1 MKRKIGVLL
10 SALLF
15 VGAFGAPSAFGAQEI
30 PVTVDGELLQ
40 TDTPAQ
46 LIDGNTM
53 VPLRAICDAL
63 GAEVDWNASEQK
75 ITISDGTTVHT
86 LVVGSRTVTTTQDG
100 KTENQLIAAA
110 PVVIDG
116 RTLVPLRYVGENLD
130 AEVVWNAS
138 AKTVTIRTQD
148 DIDKPIA
155 QMETIT
161 LKTPWRT
168 ITTGMSVDELIAER
182 GKPDRIDKSI
192 GGLDWYVY
200 NRDYE
205 EFMMVAID
213 KDTVCGFYTNAKEFS
228 VNDKIV
234 AGETTYLT
242 NLPDITVY
250 LDKYANN
257 AVHAVL
263 VFPDEYR
270 SQAST
275 AYETSTE
282 YLAVQA
288 KENFDCVNTFRF
300 NHGLAPLKWDDLVAE
315 AARLHAEDMAE
326 QNYFSHTGLDGS
338 QPHERYYNIGG
349 TSYGAYGENISA
361 GRSTGIANFDGWVN
375 SEGHRN
381 NMLHTSYTTMG
392 VGAAY
397 NSDSDYG
404 YYFVQ
409 NFKG

>member
-10 SALLF
+10 SALLLL
-15 VGAFGAPSAFGAQEI
+15 GTTSAYGVYGAQEI
-30 PVTVDGELLQ
+30 PVTVDGALLQ

-46 LIDGNTM
+46 LVEGNTM

-63 GAEVDWNASEQK
+63 GAEVEWNPIEHK
-75 ITISDGTTVHT
+75 ITISDGTTTHT
-86 LVVGSRTVTTTQDG
+86 LIVGSRTVTTTQDG
-100 KTENQLIAAA
+100 KTESKLIAAA

-116 RTLVPLRYVGENLD
+116 RTLVPLRYVGENLG

-138 AKTVTIRTQD
+138 AKTVTIRTQQ

-155 QMETIT
+155 QMETVT

-168 ITTGMSVDELIAER
+168 ISTGMSVDELIAER
-182 GKPDRIDKSI
+182 GKPDRIDKGI

-205 EFMMVAID
+205 EFMMIAID

-234 AGETTYLT
+234 AGQTTYLT
-242 NLPDITVY
+242 NLPNITVY
-250 LDKYANN
+250 LDQYAGNT
-257 AVHAVL
+257 VHAVL

-270 SQAST
+270 SQART
-275 AYETSTE
+275 AYETSEE

-288 KENFDCVNTFRF
+288 RENFDCVNTFRF
-300 NHGLAPLKWDDLVAE
+300 NQGLEPLKWDDLVAE
-315 AARLHAEDMAE
+315 AATLHAEDMAT
-326 QNYFSHTGLDGS
+326 QNYFSHNGLDGS

-349 TSYGAYGENISA
+349 TSYRAYGENISA
-361 GRSTGIANFDGWVN
+361 GRSTGIDSFDGWVN

-381 NMLHTSYTTMG
+381 NMLHTSYTTLG

-397 NSDSDYG
+397 DSNSDYG